1 MLVCL
6 RPCTL
11 RLRVQNGVNATHPRD
26 CLVHGSN
33 QQVPT
38 LDTNWGTGMLIV
50 NILLPGVGTLV
61 AGIKSERNTTMVIGV
76 FQFLL
81 AFIIVGWIWS
91 IYWGYLLYK
100 KVRAPCSSPR
110 RRASLLRGPP
120 SGADSCFLVLQAQEG
135 HIPLTQ

>member
-1 MLVCL
+1 VITD
-6 RPCTL
+6 R
-11 RLRVQNGVNATHPRD
+11 AH
-26 CLVHGSN
+26 HSN

-50 NILLPGVGTLV
+50 NIFLPGVGTLV

-100 KVRAPCSSPR
+100 KVRAPCWLASPPR
-110 RRASLLRGPP
+110 LIAARPP
-120 SGADSCFLVLQAQEG
+120 WCADSCFLVLQAQEG
-135 HIPLTQ
+135 HIPLPQ

>member
-1 MLVCL
+1 MGQHFEVFWQCVGRNHVSLPPLLAALARAKWRECVPPSCE
-6 RPCTL
+6 
-11 RLRVQNGVNATHPRD
+11 ATDPRD
-26 CLVHGSN
+26 YRAHRSN

-50 NILLPGVGTLV
+50 NIFLPGVGTLV

-100 KVRAPCSSPR
+100 KVRAPC
-110 RRASLLRGPP
+110 
-120 SGADSCFLVLQAQEG
+120 
-135 HIPLTQ
+135 